1 MSRIDQSSST
11 STPDSTTMPEP
22 QPDRAQRVLDD
33 VAALTALAASGIEPD
48 GQVIQVADSTWI
60 IYGHAGYEVTIV
72 GEYQDAVEAME
83 VLRAAPHHDPD
94 RDGPAR

>member
-1 MSRIDQSSST
+1 
-11 STPDSTTMPEP
+11 MPEP

-48 GQVIQVADSTWI
+48 GQVIQVEDSTWI

-72 GEYQDAVEAME
+72 GEYQAAVEAVE

>member
-1 MSRIDQSSST
+1 
-11 STPDSTTMPEP
+11 MPEP

-33 VAALTALAASGIEPD
+33 VAALTALAASGVEPD

-94 RDGPAR
+94 GDGPAR